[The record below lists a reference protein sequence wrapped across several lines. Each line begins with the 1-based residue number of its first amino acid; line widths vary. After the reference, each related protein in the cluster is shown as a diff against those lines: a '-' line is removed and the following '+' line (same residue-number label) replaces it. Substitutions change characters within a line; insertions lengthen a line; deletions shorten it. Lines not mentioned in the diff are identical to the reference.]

1 MTKIAVIE
9 DDEMLQEE
17 LVHLLGKEGYETV
30 AITDFETDILMQL
43 AASAPA
49 LVLLDINLPNQ
60 SGFEICRG
68 VKNKGIA
75 PVLILTSRNRLSDEL
90 HALDLGADDYLTKPF
105 HKEKLLARIRNL
117 LRRTEGGPRLLDGGS
132 FQIDPQTYVFYH
144 NQKAVVLPPNEGR
157 ILVTLVEMQSA
168 IVTKEMLSEKLW
180 GTADFI
186 DENALQVN
194 ITRLRKTLR
203 QFGLDDLIETVRGQG
218 YYLKKRQGLK

>member
-17 LVHLLGKEGYETV
+17 LVHLLQKEDYETV
-30 AITDFETDILMQL
+30 AITDFEGDILSQL
-43 AASAPA
+43 AALAPD

-68 VKNKGIA
+68 VKNKGLA

-105 HKEKLLARIRNL
+105 HKEKLMARVRNL
-117 LRRTEGGPRLLDGGS
+117 LRRTESGPRLLDGGE
-132 FQIDPQTYVFYH
+132 FQIDPQTLVVYCGE
-144 NQKAVVLPPNEGR
+144 KAVVLPPNEGR
-157 ILVTLVEMQSA
+157 ILVALVEMQDQ
-168 IVTKEMLSEKLW
+168 IVTKERLSERLW
-180 GTADFI
+180 GTTEFI

-194 ITRLRKTLR
+194 ITRLRKTMR
-203 QFGLDDLIETVRGQG
+203 KLDMGHLIETVRGQG
-218 YYLKKRQGLK
+218 YYLKKRQG

>member
-30 AITDFETDILMQL
+30 SITDFETDILTQL
-43 AASAPA
+43 AALAPD

-68 VKNKGIA
+68 VKNKAIA

-105 HKEKLLARIRNL
+105 HKEKLMARVRNL
-117 LRRTEGGPRLLDGGS
+117 LRRTEGGPRLLDGGR
-132 FQIDPQTYVFYH
+132 FQIDPQTFVFYYD
-144 NQKAVVLPPNEGR
+144 QKAIVLPPNEGL
-157 ILVTLVEMQSA
+157 ILVTLVEMQDQL
-168 IVTKEMLSEKLW
+168 VTKEILSGKLW
-180 GTADFI
+180 GTSEFI

-194 ITRLRKTLR
+194 IARLRKTMR
-203 QFGLDDLIETVRGQG
+203 QFGLNDLIETVRGQG

>member
-1 MTKIAVIE
+1 MTKIVVIE

-17 LVHLLGKEGYETV
+17 LVHLLEKEGYETL
-30 AITDFETDILMQL
+30 AITDFEVDILMQL
-43 AASAPA
+43 TALAPD

-90 HALDLGADDYLTKPF
+90 HALNLGADDYLTKPF
-105 HKEKLLARIRNL
+105 HKEKLMARIRNL
-117 LRRTEGGPRLLDGGS
+117 LRRTEAGPHLLDGGT
-132 FQIDPQTYVFYH
+132 FQIDPQTFVFYYG
-144 NQKAVVLPPNEGR
+144 QKAVVLPPNEGR
-157 ILVTLVEMQSA
+157 ILVTLVEMQDQL
-168 IVTKEMLSEKLW
+168 VTKEMLSEKLW
-180 GTADFI
+180 GTSEFI

-194 ITRLRKTLR
+194 IMRLRKTLR
-203 QFGLDDLIETVRGQG
+203 QFGLSDLIETVRGQG